1 MCKSAKPGVSS
12 IEEQEQQGQV
22 SEPQNE
28 YTALSPERNVNHRRP
43 EQSNFIS
50 EIHPTAPTTSVAPP
64 QIQFLGGYDDS
75 DSDSGVLA
83 IEERILE
90 DVQNSEILD
99 PVNNFPVH
107 NEEFLTVIYENSSI
121 DSEQKPVNNSEHK
134 SENNCEHKH
143 VNLSLIHI

>member
-22 SEPQNE
+22 REPQNE
-28 YTALSPERNVNHRRP
+28 YTALSPERNVNHQRP

-50 EIHPTAPTTSVAPP
+50 EINPTAPTTSVAPP
-64 QIQFLGGYDDS
+64 QIQYLGGYDDS
-75 DSDSGVLA
+75 DSDSGVLV

-90 DVQNSEILD
+90 NVQNSEILD

-107 NEEFLTVIYENSSI
+107 NEEFLTVYYEDRSV
-121 DSEQKPVNNSEHK
+121 DSESKPVFDRK
-134 SENNCEHKH
+134 LYKTRRCE
-143 VNLSLIHI
+143 